1 MTLDALGLSA
11 LDVVMTAA
19 PATPDTRGEIE
30 RRLADHALRPGVRP
44 AAAGPDADVELVLDV
59 AQAAGGVDLP
69 TLSIVARALR
79 RTLGRSRALEPVDL
93 APAGTGDAA
102 AVDVADLDAR
112 IAAALAVARSAS
124 SALAGALAGNGA
136 DLDAVRDALR
146 AAASMGLPG
155 AWPLSAAGD
164 SDELRA
170 ALLAQAR
177 SVAAELETRLRRA
190 ADAIAALT
198 APAGPLGTAGD
209 AQAHRAA
216 VRDLF
221 GEELPLLAPL
231 RGAACTA
238 ALAALASP
246 PDMGPAGATRASR
259 ASLVRS
265 YVTMAAGV
273 RRDLAAL
280 DEALGL
286 GVAIGATEP
295 AALVAQLSVAP
306 ASAGERWVGLPD
318 APGQP
323 VGGRTSLVALAPAGD
338 PAGASSISGLL
349 VDEWLEVV
357 PTEKEVTAL
366 AVHANRPNAEAP
378 QAILLAVPPDPA
390 KAWDLDTLSAVLEE
404 TLDRAARRVVD
415 LPALPALGHHLPALY
430 INSTDITRVIG
441 VDFDRLVKRPV
452 RP

>member
-1 MTLDALGLSA
+1 
-11 LDVVMTAA
+11 
-19 PATPDTRGEIE
+19 
-30 RRLADHALRPGVRP
+30 
-44 AAAGPDADVELVLDV
+44 
-59 AQAAGGVDLP
+59 
-69 TLSIVARALR
+69 
-79 RTLGRSRALEPVDL
+79 VDL
-93 APAGTGDAA
+93 APAGTGDAV
-102 AVDVADLDAR
+102 AVDVADLHAR
-112 IAAALAVARSAS
+112 IAAALAAVRGAS
-124 SALAGALAGNGA
+124 GSLAAALAGDDADL

-146 AAASMGLPG
+146 AVASMGLPG
-155 AWPLSAAGD
+155 GWPLSSAGD

-177 SVAAELETRLRRA
+177 SVAAELEARLARA
-190 ADAIAALT
+190 ADAVTALAAS
-198 APAGPLGTAGD
+198 ADPLGTAGD
-209 AQAHRAA
+209 AQARRAA

-221 GEELPLLAPL
+221 GEELPLLAAV
-231 RGAACTA
+231 RGDACTA

-246 PDMGPAGATRASR
+246 PDMGPAGATRAGR

-265 YVTMAAGV
+265 YVTAAAGV

-286 GVAIGATEP
+286 GVAVGAPEP

-306 ASAGERWVGLPD
+306 ATAGERWVGLPD

-338 PAGASSISGLL
+338 PSGASSISGLL

-357 PTEKEVTAL
+357 PAEREVTAL

-378 QAILLAVPPDPA
+378 QAILLAVAPDPA

-404 TLDRAARRVVD
+404 TLDRAARRMVD

-430 INSTDITRVIG
+430 INSTDIARVPG